1 MSFDLLSPPIRKY
14 IREQRWEQLSG
25 IQDAAIPRILTTDN
39 NYILASPTASGKTE
53 AAFLPI
59 LSTVDFKESGVQV
72 LYISPL
78 IALINDQFY
87 RIELLCQSLDITV
100 TKWHGEAKLSAKNKL
115 IKAPSGIVLI
125 TPESLEAMFVNK
137 PFNVKP
143 LFSNLKF
150 VVIDEIHAFIG
161 TDRGVQ
167 LKSILSRL
175 QIINLT
181 SFRIIGLSAT
191 LGDNYMEAKKFTG
204 NVEKTKILVDKS
216 KKELIVDFKY
226 FQADTRELPLT
237 LLKDLYL
244 NTRNDKVLIFPNSRG
259 RTEEIAVKLKK
270 ISAKVKGH
278 SNYFSHHSSVGKE
291 IRENI
296 EFFAKNNRHQN
307 FSIAC
312 TSTLE
317 LGIDIGSVNKIVQI
331 DATHSVAS
339 LIQRIGRSGRRKNE
353 TSHLIL
359 YATNKYSL
367 LQSLACWLLY
377 NEGFVDLPIS
387 VDKPYDILVHQ
398 ILSITKQYSGLPIN
412 NLVDFICNN
421 FAFNSIEKSETEEIV
436 THLIN
441 TELLERIQH
450 EVIIC
455 LEGEKLVNTWDFYGV
470 FQTEKLLKIV
480 NSGNKIGEIPF
491 SLQLVE
497 GENIFLA
504 ARIWKIKFVDF
515 KAKKIEVVTANDGK
529 SPIFPPSVAIIHWKI
544 RQKMLDILY
553 SKECFTFL
561 DEESNFKLDELRRD
575 FSIFNIQDY
584 SRDRPLLTKE
594 NYLEFFSFTG
604 TRINRSISFL
614 FDIAEIKHFSGDGIP
629 FEIKLSKQDL
639 LAKWNTLV
647 NPVDTIDIHLE
658 TLLKEKPDIIGF
670 SKFGQYLPLKFQISL
685 LKQHY
690 FDFNGAELFLTSCN
704 LLTSE

>member
-1 MSFDLLSPPIRKY
+1 MPFNLLSDDIRKY
-14 IREQRWEQLSG
+14 IYEKRWQLRP
-25 IQDAAIPRILTTDN
+25 IQSAAIPRILTTDS

-59 LSTVDFKESGVQV
+59 LSKVDFKESGVQV

-78 IALINDQFY
+78 IALINDQFE
-87 RIELLCQSLDITV
+87 RIENLCQSLNVTV
-100 TKWHGEAKLSAKNKL
+100 TKWHGEAKLSAKTKL
-115 IKAPSGIVLI
+115 IKQPTGIVLI

-137 PFNVKP
+137 PFNVRP

-150 VVIDEIHAFIG
+150 VVIDELHAFIG

-175 QIINLT
+175 QEINLS
-181 SFRIIGLSAT
+181 SFRVIGLSAT
-191 LGDNYMEAKKFTG
+191 LGNDYDEIKKFTG
-204 NVEKTKILVDKS
+204 NAEKTKVLLDKS
-216 KKELIVDFKY
+216 KKELNVKFKY
-226 FQADTRELPLT
+226 FQAKTRELPLA
-237 LLKDLYL
+237 LLKDLYI
-244 NTRNDKVLIFPNSRG
+244 NTKNDKVLIFPNSRG

-270 ISAKVKGH
+270 ISAKVNGH

-339 LIQRIGRSGRRKNE
+339 LIQRIGRSGRRENE
-353 TSHLIL
+353 TSHLLL
-359 YATNKYSL
+359 YATNEYSL

-377 NEGFVDLPIS
+377 NEGVIDPPNSI
-387 VDKPYDILVHQ
+387 DKPYDILVHQ
-398 ILSITKQYSGLPIN
+398 ILSITKQYSGLPII
-412 NLVDFICNN
+412 NLVDLICNN
-421 FAFNSIEKSETEEIV
+421 FAFEWIEKPEIDEIIV
-436 THLIN
+436 HLIN

-450 EVIIC
+450 EVIIG

-470 FQTEKLLKIV
+470 FKTEELFKVIS
-480 NSGNKIGEIPF
+480 SGNKIGEIPF
-491 SLQLVE
+491 SMQLVE
-497 GENIFLA
+497 DENIFLA

-529 SPIFPPSVAIIHWKI
+529 SPIFPPSVATIHWKI

-561 DEESNFKLDELRRD
+561 DEESNFKLNELRRD

-584 SRDRPLLTKE
+584 FCDRPLLIKE
-594 NYLEFFSFTG
+594 DYLEFFSFTG

-639 LAKWNTLV
+639 LAKWHTLV
-647 NPVDTIDIHLE
+647 NPVGTIDIHLE
-658 TLLKEKPDIIGF
+658 SLLKEKPDIISF
-670 SKFGQYLPLKFQISL
+670 SKFGKYLPLKFQISL

-690 FDFNGAELFLTSCN
+690 FDFNGAEFFLTSCN

>member
-14 IREQRWEQLSG
+14 IREQRWEQLRD
-25 IQDAAIPRILTTDN
+25 IQVAAIHRILTTDN
-39 NYILASPTASGKTE
+39 HYILASPTSSGKTE

-115 IKAPSGIVLI
+115 IKEPSGIVLI

-137 PFNVKP
+137 PFNIKL

-161 TDRGVQ
+161 TDRGIQ
-167 LKSILSRL
+167 LKSLLSRL
-175 QIINLT
+175 QLVNT
-181 SFRIIGLSAT
+181 TPFRIIGLSAT
-191 LGDNYMEAKKFTG
+191 IGDYSEAKKFTG
-204 NVEKTKILVDKS
+204 NEEKTKVLLDKR
-216 KKELIVDFKY
+216 KKELCVEFKY
-226 FQADTRELPLT
+226 FKSDSRDLPLK

-270 ISAKVKGH
+270 ISDKVNGH
-278 SNYFSHHSSVGKE
+278 GNYFTHHSSVDKE
-291 IRENI
+291 IREDI
-296 EFFAKNNRHQN
+296 EFFAKNNKYKN
-307 FSIAC
+307 FTIAC

-317 LGIDIGSVNKIVQI
+317 LGIDIGSVNKVIQI

-339 LIQRIGRSGRRKNE
+339 LIQRIGRSGRRGNE
-353 TSHLIL
+353 NSHLIL
-359 YATNKYSL
+359 YATNEYSL

-377 NEGFVDLPIS
+377 NEDSIDSPYN
-387 VDKPYDILVHQ
+387 VDKPFDILVHQ
-398 ILSITKQYSGLPIN
+398 ILSITKQYSGLPMAKLID
-412 NLVDFICNN
+412 LVGNN
-421 FAFNSIEKSETEEIV
+421 FAFSYIEKSDCEEIIS
-436 THLIN
+436 HLIN

-450 EVIIC
+450 EVIIG
-455 LEGEKLVNTWDFYGV
+455 LEGEKLINTWDFYGV
-470 FQTEKLLKIV
+470 FKTKDNFKVV

-491 SLQLVE
+491 SPQLVE
-497 GENIFLA
+497 DENIFLA
-504 ARIWKIKFVDF
+504 AKIWKIKFIDF
-515 KAKKIEVVTANDGK
+515 KYKKIEVISANDGK
-529 SPIFPPSVAIIHWKI
+529 SPIFISDEAIIHPKI
-544 RQKMLDILY
+544 RQKMLDVLY
-553 SKECFTFL
+553 SKEHFYFL
-561 DEESNFKLDELRRD
+561 DAESHFKLDELRRD
-575 FSIFNIQDY
+575 FSVFNIQDY
-584 SRDRPLLTKE
+584 LCDRPLLIKE
-594 NYLEFFSFTG
+594 GHLEFFSFTG

-614 FDIAEIKHFSGDGIP
+614 FDIAKIEHFSGDGIS

-639 LAKWNTLV
+639 LAKWYTLV
-647 NPVDTIDIHLE
+647 NLIDTIDVHLE
-658 TLLKEKPDIIGF
+658 TLLKKKPEVIGF
-670 SKFGQYLPLKFQISL
+670 SKWGQYLPLKFQINL

-690 FDFNGAELFLTSCN
+690 FDFNGAELFLTSCK
-704 LLTSE
+704 LIASE